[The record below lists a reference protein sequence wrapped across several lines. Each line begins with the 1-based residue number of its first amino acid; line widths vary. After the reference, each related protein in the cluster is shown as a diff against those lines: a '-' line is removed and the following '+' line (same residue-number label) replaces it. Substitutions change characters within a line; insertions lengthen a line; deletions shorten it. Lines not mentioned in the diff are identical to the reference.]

1 MIIKGLQPHKTFQI
15 GLANPTAR
23 NAKTSGGNGTLREES
38 ANQPL
43 SKLFRPAH
51 YELF

>member
-1 MIIKGLQPHKTFQI
+1 MIIKGLQPHKAFQI

-23 NAKTSGGNGTLREES
+23 NAKASGGNGTLSEES